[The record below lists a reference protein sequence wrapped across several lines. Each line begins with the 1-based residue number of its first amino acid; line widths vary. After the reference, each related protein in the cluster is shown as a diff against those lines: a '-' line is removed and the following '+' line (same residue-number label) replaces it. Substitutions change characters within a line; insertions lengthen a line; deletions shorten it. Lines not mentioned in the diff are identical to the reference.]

1 MDKNSETKI
10 QISKA
15 SHLKTNELLNEE
27 IASGIEIRDLNDLF
41 AKSIPKINKGKLT
54 RSESCI

>member
-10 QISKA
+10 QISKT

-27 IASGIEIRDLNDLF
+27 IASGIEIRDLKDLF